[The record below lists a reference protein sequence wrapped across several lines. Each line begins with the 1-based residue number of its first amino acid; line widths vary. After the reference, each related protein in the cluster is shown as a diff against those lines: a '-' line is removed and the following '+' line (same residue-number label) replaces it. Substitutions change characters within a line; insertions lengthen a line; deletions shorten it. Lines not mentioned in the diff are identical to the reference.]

1 MTKFYTSYFS
11 NYRKF
16 PENAKLFSIAQYT
29 PKTKTPIEPLIE
41 LAPSKQLLH
50 AMKDGLIS
58 EEQFTQEY
66 VKQLNKL
73 CKLPNLLSYC
83 SQYDIVVFLCYEKP
97 SDFCHRHILAD
108 YLKTHYNIELQE
120 IL

>member
-1 MTKFYTSYFS
+1 
-11 NYRKF
+11 
-16 PENAKLFSIAQYT
+16 
-29 PKTKTPIEPLIE
+29 
-41 LAPSKQLLH
+41 
-50 AMKDGLIS
+50 MKDGLIN
-58 EEQFTQEY
+58 EEHFTQEY

-83 SQYDIVVFLCYEKP
+83 SQYDIVIFLCYEKP

-120 IL
+120 VLQKYIYRIVRGCNNE

>member
-11 NYRKF
+11 NYRRF

-29 PKTKTPIEPLIE
+29 PKTKTPIESLIE
-41 LAPSKQLLH
+41 LAPSKQLIH
-50 AMKDGLIS
+50 AMKDGLIN

-83 SQYDIVVFLCYEKP
+83 SQHDIVIFLCYEKP

-108 YLKTHYNIELQE
+108 YLNKVYKIGLQE